1 VVYGVRVPRPRRRL
15 WLAYLSAG
23 AAGIFAYFLVPA
35 HDAGLQARVAVYCVI
50 GASAAAAVWH
60 GTERYK
66 PRARLPWLLLAAGQ
80 VAYAAADV
88 AFHSAHYMLDATGYP
103 SAADLLYLGH
113 YPLVVAGLTL
123 LIRRRTGGR
132 DLPGLLDAA
141 VIAVAAALLSWQFVI
156 SIQVREDESVLTK
169 IACAGYPVMDLAL
182 LAVALRL
189 LLAAGRRP
197 PAFYLLL
204 ASLFA
209 TLGADTAYM
218 LQMLHGSYRV
228 GNLLDGVWL
237 AGNLALGAAALHP
250 TMIRLGEP
258 APPRPATLGLG
269 RFVALM
275 TAVLLAPAALLYQ
288 WARHHYADIPV
299 TAVACAVLF
308 GLTIARMA
316 GLVNDQRRLAVT
328 DGLTGL
334 HTRRFVEAQLA
345 LEVARARRT
354 GGTLGFFIVDVDNFK
369 SINDRYGHPAGD
381 SALVEIAARLRE
393 VTRPGDVLAR
403 YGGEEFALLVPGARA
418 DELREIAE
426 RLREWVAGSPIA
438 VCAETY
444 VGVTVSVGAAGYP
457 LSDVDASVD
466 DLVAVADR
474 ALCRAKATGRNR
486 VVVGQTGGAPGETGV
501 AVPELLR
508 ASGRDAAMA
517 DFLRHVAD
525 QVDARLSPQ
534 EHSRA
539 VGRWTRLL
547 AAELGHD
554 EATVTRAELAGRLHD
569 IGKII
574 LPEGL
579 LVKPTR
585 LSEEEWRLLR
595 QHPVHGARLAG
606 LVPEF
611 GDVADVIRQHHE
623 RFDGT
628 GYPDRLGGT
637 AIRLEARVL
646 AVCDSWAAMRSD
658 RAYQARLSHD
668 EAREQLRSGRGTQF
682 DPDIVDLF
690 LDLLDRGQIGELA
703 SRTSQ
708 LGGELASRTSQ
719 LGGEL
724 DVGAS
729 RPAGASTVS

>member
-1 VVYGVRVPRPRRRL
+1 VDYGVRVPRPRRRL
-15 WLAYLSAG
+15 WLAYLIAG
-23 AAGIFAYFLVPA
+23 TAGIFAYFLLPA
-35 HDAGLQARVAVYCVI
+35 AGAGLQARLAVYCVI
-50 GASAAAAVWH
+50 SASAAAAIWH
-60 GTERYK
+60 GTERYR
-66 PRARLPWLLLAAGQ
+66 PQARLPWLLLAAGQ
-80 VAYAAADV
+80 TAYAVADV
-88 AFHSAHYMLDATGYP
+88 TFHSAHYMLDGSGSYP
-103 SAADLLYLGH
+103 SAADLVYLGH
-113 YPLVVAGLTL
+113 YPLALAGLAL
-123 LIRRRTGGR
+123 LVRRRTGGR

-156 SIQVREDESVLTK
+156 SLQVREDESGLGK

-197 PAFYLLL
+197 PAFHLLL

-209 TLGADTAYM
+209 TFGADTAYL
-218 LQMLHGSYRV
+218 LQSVHGGYHV
-228 GNLLDGVWL
+228 GNLLDAVWL

-258 APPRPATLGLG
+258 APPRQSTLGAG
-269 RFVALM
+269 RFVVLM
-275 TAVLLAPAALLYQ
+275 AAVLLAPAALLYQ

-316 GLVNDQRRLAVT
+316 GLANDQRRLAVT

-354 GGTLGFFIVDVDNFK
+354 GCTLGFFILDVDNFK

-381 SALVEIAARLRE
+381 TALVEIAARLRA
-393 VTRPGDVLAR
+393 VARPGDVLAR
-403 YGGEEFALLVPGARA
+403 YGGEQFALLVPGARA
-418 DELREIAE
+418 DELRATAE
-426 RLREWVAGSPIA
+426 RLREWVAGSPVA
-438 VCAETY
+438 VCAQTY
-444 VGVTVSVGAAGYP
+444 VAVTASVGAAGYP
-457 LSDVDASVD
+457 LSCVDGPGATDASVD
-466 DLVAVADR
+466 YLVDYLVDVADR
-474 ALCRAKATGRNR
+474 ALDRAKAIGRNR
-486 VVVGQTGGAPGETGV
+486 VVVGQPGTGLGT
-501 AVPELLR
+501 PELL
-508 ASGRDAAMA
+508 AVSGRDAAMA

-539 VGRWTRLL
+539 VGRWARLL
-547 AAELGHD
+547 AVELGHD
-554 EATVTRAELAGRLHD
+554 EATVTRTELAGRLHD

-574 LPEGL
+574 LPEAL

-606 LVPEF
+606 LVPEL
-611 GDVADVIRQHHE
+611 GGVADVIRQHHE
-623 RFDGT
+623 RFDGA

-637 AIRLEARVL
+637 AIRPEARIL

-658 RAYQARLSHD
+658 RAYQPRLSHD
-668 EAREQLRSGRGTQF
+668 AAREQLRLGRGTQF

-690 LDLLDRGQIGELA
+690 LDLLDRGHIGELA
-703 SRTSQ
+703 S
-708 LGGELASRTSQ
+708 
-719 LGGEL
+719 L
-724 DVGAS
+724 DT
-729 RPAGASTVS
+729 RLSTVS